1 MEDTVGVGAGAVP
14 LTVGAGAEAIIRL
27 TMVILQASLPHRLYM
42 FNARI
47 LRRLRRNPLIIGIT
61 AEIRKV
67 IILMSRNAPRAG
79 CRWRLNLQL
88 NNRTI

>member
-1 MEDTVGVGAGAVP
+1 MEDTVGAGVALTTVGAGAV
-14 LTVGAGAEAIIRL
+14 VIIHL
-27 TMVILQASLPHRLYM
+27 AMVILQPFLPHHLYM
-42 FNARI
+42 FNVRI
-47 LRRLRRNPLIIGIT
+47 WRRLRHNPLIIGIT

>member
-1 MEDTVGVGAGAVP
+1 MEDTVGVGAGAAP
-14 LTVGAGAEAIIRL
+14 ITVGAGAEAIIHL
-27 TMVILQASLPHRLYM
+27 TMVILQGSLPHHLCM

-47 LRRLRRNPLIIGIT
+47 WRRLRRNLLIIGIT

-79 CRWRLNLQL
+79 CRWRLNPQL